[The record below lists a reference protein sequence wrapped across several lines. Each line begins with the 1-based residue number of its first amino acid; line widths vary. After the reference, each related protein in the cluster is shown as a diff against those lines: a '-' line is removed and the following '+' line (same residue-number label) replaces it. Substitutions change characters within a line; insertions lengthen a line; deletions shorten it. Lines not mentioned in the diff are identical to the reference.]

1 MRLCVIGTGYVGL
14 VAGAC
19 FADSGNHVICVD
31 VDAAKI
37 EGLTRGEM
45 PIYEPG
51 LREIV
56 LRNHAAGR
64 LEFTTDLGYA
74 VRRSRVVFIAVGTP
88 QGEDGSA
95 DMRYVHAAAR
105 QIAEQIDDFKVVV
118 NKSTVP
124 VGTVDAIAEII
135 APLAKAEFAVASNPE
150 FLKEGA
156 AVVDFQKPDRIIVG
170 TRDARA
176 ERILRELYAPF
187 NRTSDRLHVTDP
199 RSAEMT
205 KYAANAMLATRISFM
220 NEVARLCD
228 RLGADVEFVRQGIG
242 SDPRIGPR
250 FLFPGV
256 GFGGSCFPKDL
267 AALVRMGRDNEA
279 PMGILEAVVA
289 ANELQKER
297 IVERVVEHFGDDLT
311 GRTFTLWG
319 LAFKPGTDDM
329 REAPSAVIASRLI
342 ARGATVRAT
351 DPVAIETARKVLP
364 AGVTYVADA
373 YEALDGA
380 DALILVTEWPAYR
393 TPDFERIRA
402 ALRAPVLFDGR
413 NLYEPET
420 MRSHGFW
427 HYAIG
432 RPSVAPPPVSPA

>member
-124 VGTVDAIAEII
+124 VGTVDAIADII

-176 ERILRELYAPF
+176 ERILR
-187 NRTSDRLHVTDP
+187 
-199 RSAEMT
+199 
-205 KYAANAMLATRISFM
+205 
-220 NEVARLCD
+220 
-228 RLGADVEFVRQGIG
+228 
-242 SDPRIGPR
+242 
-250 FLFPGV
+250 
-256 GFGGSCFPKDL
+256 
-267 AALVRMGRDNEA
+267 
-279 PMGILEAVVA
+279 
-289 ANELQKER
+289 
-297 IVERVVEHFGDDLT
+297 
-311 GRTFTLWG
+311 
-319 LAFKPGTDDM
+319 
-329 REAPSAVIASRLI
+329 
-342 ARGATVRAT
+342 
-351 DPVAIETARKVLP
+351 
-364 AGVTYVADA
+364 
-373 YEALDGA
+373 
-380 DALILVTEWPAYR
+380 
-393 TPDFERIRA
+393 
-402 ALRAPVLFDGR
+402 
-413 NLYEPET
+413 
-420 MRSHGFW
+420 
-427 HYAIG
+427 
-432 RPSVAPPPVSPA
+432 